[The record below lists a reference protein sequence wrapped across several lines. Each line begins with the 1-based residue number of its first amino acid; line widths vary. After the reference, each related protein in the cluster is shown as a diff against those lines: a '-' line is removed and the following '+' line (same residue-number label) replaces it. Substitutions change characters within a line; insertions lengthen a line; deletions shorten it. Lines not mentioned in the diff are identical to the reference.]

1 MSTGPGK
8 TQRAIL
14 KALQGTDIHG
24 RRWARSLAVY
34 GDTWTE
40 AQRSSIARAVRNLEL
55 RGLVST
61 YWDGGVKIRAS
72 GCGQG
77 PEQVRTA
84 PAELRCRQKPQD
96 APRSLSRVPVWVF
109 CGTVLTLK
117 FLIMALPWF
126 WIMLLW

>member
-24 RRWARSLAVY
+24 LEMGEVTRSVY

-77 PEQVRTA
+77 PRA
-84 PAELRCRQKPQD
+84 SAYG
-96 APRSLSRVPVWVF
+96 SR
-109 CGTVLTLK
+109 
-117 FLIMALPWF
+117 
-126 WIMLLW
+126 